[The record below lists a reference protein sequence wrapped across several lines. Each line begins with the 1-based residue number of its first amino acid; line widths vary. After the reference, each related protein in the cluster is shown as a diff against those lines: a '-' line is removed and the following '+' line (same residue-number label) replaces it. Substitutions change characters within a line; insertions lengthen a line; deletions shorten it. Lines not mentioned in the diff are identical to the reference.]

1 MSTNKILLKFAKKG
15 INLSPEAYTKVIN
28 AENPIDFASSLIVK
42 LKSDKFTSKDLISV
56 SGEIVDEITGNH
68 ITEKENQE
76 TLIEKQSKPK
86 TEQTPEKP
94 IEKQNKPKTEQTPQ
108 VEKTPIKPIKNQN
121 KPKTEQ
127 TPQVEKP
134 VSMENLKKD
143 SDVKQKHV
151 NEAIL
156 EASET
161 VKDEKIKFKR
171 NLEKSNVEY
180 DFEIIQ
186 DTSKKSYTSGELE
199 NLISYFKSRYEKLYN
214 ILSKRPELRKPI
226 KVADID
232 DSQDSLS
239 MILMVKE
246 IRSSKNGHK
255 IVDFEDD
262 TGSIS
267 VLFSNNND
275 ELFAEAEKLVRDE
288 VIGVIAN
295 KSDDNNFAFGQQIIN
310 PGVLRVPEKEMD
322 FGIVFLSDVHIGSLT
337 FLEDAFTRFIDWI
350 NCDYGTEEQ
359 RRVAEDVKY
368 LIIGGDIVDGIG
380 VYPNQ
385 EKELAIKDITEQ
397 YNEAARFLGNVR
409 SDIKIIIAPGNHDAS
424 RVAEP
429 QPAVPEEYAKALYE
443 LDNVEFISNPGVV
456 SLDGIN
462 VLIYHGRSFDDLV
475 MAVKEFTHER
485 NDLLMEE
492 LLQKRHLAPIYGER
506 TPLASELEDYLVIDE
521 VPDVFHT
528 GHVHINT
535 YRRFKGIHMINS
547 GTFQTQT
554 EFQKIYNIE
563 PTPAEVPVLHK
574 GKYKHFKFLWWGF
587 LMKKNIDEIIK
598 ISNEIYDKGLVSG
611 KAGNISVRFKGEIG
625 DIIAITPTLKSLS
638 KLNEEDI
645 VLVDLD
651 GNVLTKGKPS
661 SEVNMHLEIYKKRPD
676 VNGIVHTHSP
686 YATGFAHSSKKIKRY
701 EGFGEIKT
709 PYLAEIDYEKP
720 GSDELAKSASEG
732 LGSEDVLVLK
742 KHGVICVSD
751 NLKEAELLAVFVEEI
766 AKSQFITLMLNSVE
780 DRI

>member
-15 INLSPEAYTKVIN
+15 INLSPEAYNKVIN

-42 LKSDKFTSKDLISV
+42 LKSDKFTSKDLVSV
-56 SGEIVDEITGNH
+56 SGEIVDEITGNP
-68 ITEKENQE
+68 ITEKDNQE
-76 TLIEKQSKPK
+76 TLIENQTKQK
-86 TEQTPEKP
+86 TQQTPEKP
-94 IEKQNKPKTEQTPQ
+94 IEKQTPQVEKTPIKPIENQSKPKTEQTPQ
-108 VEKTPIKPIKNQN
+108 VEKTPIKPIEN
-121 KPKTEQ
+121 Q

-574 GKYKHFKFLWWGF
+574 GKYKHFKFL
-587 LMKKNIDEIIK
+587 
-598 ISNEIYDKGLVSG
+598 
-611 KAGNISVRFKGEIG
+611 
-625 DIIAITPTLKSLS
+625 
-638 KLNEEDI
+638 
-645 VLVDLD
+645 
-651 GNVLTKGKPS
+651 
-661 SEVNMHLEIYKKRPD
+661 
-676 VNGIVHTHSP
+676 
-686 YATGFAHSSKKIKRY
+686 
-701 EGFGEIKT
+701 
-709 PYLAEIDYEKP
+709 
-720 GSDELAKSASEG
+720 
-732 LGSEDVLVLK
+732 
-742 KHGVICVSD
+742 
-751 NLKEAELLAVFVEEI
+751 
-766 AKSQFITLMLNSVE
+766 
-780 DRI
+780 